1 MTPPRFPEDRRSA
14 DVEFRIHMQDHV
26 DRLEEEFRDFRAT
39 LGATLDAYHKENTA
53 RLMSLEAS
61 ARRADN
67 LVDEWIGVEGNEGMR
82 KVLRQM
88 VQERRLIGIGWK
100 TLAAFGAIGSAL
112 VAVWQFLVAHYR

>member
-1 MTPPRFPEDRRSA
+1 MNPPPRFPEDRRSA

-39 LGATLDAYHKENTA
+39 LDAYHKENMT
-53 RLMSLEAS
+53 RLISLEAS
-61 ARRADN
+61 AQRAN
-67 LVDEWIGVEGNEGMR
+67 GLVDEWIGTDGNEGMR

-100 TLAAFGAIGSAL
+100 TLAAFGAIGTAL
-112 VAVWQFLVAHYR
+112 VAVWQFLVAHYK